1 MIVNFLLMIK
11 QGKGVLLEKTLSM
24 VFWKWIYKK
33 GNSHLYSTWWPSTR
47 SMAQHC
53 PITQFDEKKEIT
65 QKAIL
70 SFTAVL
76 LLGETLSQHWFIMP
90 QTTALLVDCNT
101 NCCCVTKDNS
111 SVQEEGFPATRIW
124 LIANKMQICW
134 FQKVHQAF
142 HWFVPSSCQLAIALN
157 CYRPPPAV
165 QNIRQKLLLT
175 GNGTLR

>member
-1 MIVNFLLMIK
+1 MIK

-70 SFTAVL
+70 SFTAVWL
-76 LLGETLSQHWFIMP
+76 PRETLSQHWPIML
-90 QTTALLVDCNT
+90 QTSALLVDYNK
-101 NCCCVTKDNS
+101 NCCRVRKYNS
-111 SVQEEGFPATRIW
+111 SFQEEGFPATRIW

-142 HWFVPSSCQLAIALN
+142 HWFVPSSCQLAIASN
-157 CYRPPPAV
+157 CCRPPPAV
-165 QNIRQKLLLT
+165 QNICKKLSLT
-175 GNGTLR
+175 RNGTLR